1 MKRMMMMVA
10 AGCLLLAACNN
21 KQTETTSTENTE
33 AAAEAKAPEL
43 TLANLSD
50 KTDHVCGME
59 LAEGGIADTAHLG
72 DKVYGFCAAECKAEF
87 VKDPAKYIANQ

>member
-1 MKRMMMMVA
+1 MKRLMMMLVA
-10 AGCLLLAACNN
+10 GVLVLASCNS
-21 KQTETTSTENTE
+21 KQTETTSTETT
-33 AAAEAKAPEL
+33 AEAKAPEL
-43 TLANLSD
+43 KLADLSD

-59 LAEGGIADTAHLG
+59 LTEGGIADTAHLG